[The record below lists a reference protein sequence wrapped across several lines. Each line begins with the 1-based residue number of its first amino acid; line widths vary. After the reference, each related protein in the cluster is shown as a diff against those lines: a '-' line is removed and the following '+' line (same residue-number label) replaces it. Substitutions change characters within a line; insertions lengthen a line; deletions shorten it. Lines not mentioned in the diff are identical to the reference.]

1 MYPTYHFVATGPKP
15 VAELWDDKTGVRVA
29 IVVRSDDWP
38 ETDYE
43 VGTPNEYHEVG
54 TPNEYRRFNDMVRVS
69 GSFLEAQAVAAAMV
83 VVS

>member
-1 MYPTYHFVATGPKP
+1 MKWMYPTYHFVATGPKP

-43 VGTPNEYHEVG
+43 VGTPNEY
-54 TPNEYRRFNDMVRVS
+54 RRFNDMVRVS